1 MLEFLISFLV
11 NWQTL
16 EPAKKTLSDTPVSTE
31 QIIKLDSSRPAIQ
44 GKSALVADLNSDT
57 ILYQKNSLKAFPIA
71 SLTKLMTALIII
83 QEHQLDE
90 IVQIDTKST
99 QVGGSVI
106 GLQSNQ
112 KITIEDLL
120 KGLLIQSGNDAA
132 IALAINN
139 SSTVEAFVQKMNKA
153 ALDLNLQN
161 TSFANP
167 MGFDDSE
174 NFSTAQDLYTLAKKI
189 YDYPEIQ
196 KIVNTKSETI
206 YSTDKKISHNLNSTN
221 LILNNYLNI
230 GGLKTGTTSQAGGC
244 FIGITKNTKNP
255 KIAIILGSNDR
266 FLDTKVMLDW
276 AQNTYKYK

>member
-44 GKSALVADLNSDT
+44 AKSALVADLNSDT
-57 ILYQKNSLKAFPIA
+57 ILYQKNSLQAFPIA

-83 QEHQLDE
+83 QEHKLDE
-90 IVQIDTKST
+90 IVKIDTKST

-139 SSTVEAFVQKMNKA
+139 SSTVEAFVQKMNQK

-167 MGFDDSE
+167 MGFDDLE

-230 GGLKTGTTSQAGGC
+230 GGLKTGTTRQAGGC